1 MGGKLIAFLVGLFVC
16 VSALAQ
22 TDTSAIVPDTMQQET
37 YLLNPDSFNKVVSA
51 ANYTSPF
58 FTTEGKT
65 VVSDVQQYLT
75 PKSNAYVFVVLV
87 VLLLILTYVKTAFS
101 NDLEDMLQS
110 FINRNMAQQVFRL
123 QPNELTFSSLLLHV
137 NFILVVSL
145 YLRFFL
151 VRYYHVSTLE
161 SFSSILFLIFLFTF
175 FYLTKLIALKLI
187 GYVFELNEVCDEYIF
202 NFTTVC
208 KTLGLTLIP
217 ALFIFYTAPEKFFNF
232 VFISSLILVAAFA
245 VSFIWRGLSTA
256 YKLLY
261 RSVYHFFIYV
271 CVVEVSLIFLL
282 FKLLTKTVV

>member
-1 MGGKLIAFLVGLFVC
+1 MGSRVIAFLVSMLAWGSL
-16 VSALAQ
+16 LAQ
-22 TDTSAIVPDTMQQET
+22 ADSLYVTPDTMQQQT
-37 YLLNPDSFNKVVSA
+37 YLLNADSFNKVVTAS
-51 ANYTSPF
+51 NYTSPF
-58 FTTEGKT
+58 FTVSNKP
-65 VVSDVQQYLT
+65 VVNDIQQYVR
-75 PKSNAYVFVVLV
+75 PHSNAYVFMVLV
-87 VLLLILTYVKTAFS
+87 VLLLILTYVKTAFG
-101 NDLEDMLQS
+101 NDLQDMLQS
-110 FINRNMAQQVFRL
+110 FINRNMAQQVFRM

-137 NFILVVSL
+137 NFILVLSL

-232 VFISSLILVAAFA
+232 VFVTSLILVLAFA

>member
-1 MGGKLIAFLVGLFVC
+1 MLAWGSL
-16 VSALAQ
+16 LAQ
-22 TDTSAIVPDTMQQET
+22 ADSLYVTPDTMQQQT
-37 YLLNPDSFNKVVSA
+37 YLLNADSFNKVVTAS
-51 ANYTSPF
+51 NYTSPF
-58 FTTEGKT
+58 FTVSNKP
-65 VVSDVQQYLT
+65 VVNDIQQYVR
-75 PKSNAYVFVVLV
+75 PHSNAYVFMVLV
-87 VLLLILTYVKTAFS
+87 VLLLILTYVKTAFG
-101 NDLEDMLQS
+101 NDLQDMLQS
-110 FINRNMAQQVFRL
+110 FINRNMAQQVFRM

-137 NFILVVSL
+137 NFILVLSL

-232 VFISSLILVAAFA
+232 VFVTSLILVLAFA